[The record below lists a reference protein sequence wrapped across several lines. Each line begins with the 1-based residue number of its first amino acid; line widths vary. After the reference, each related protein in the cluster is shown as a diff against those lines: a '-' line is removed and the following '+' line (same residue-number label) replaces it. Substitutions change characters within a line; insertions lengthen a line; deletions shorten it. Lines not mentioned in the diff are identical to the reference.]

1 MDLIKFGK
9 CEIMQ
14 KNRLKKRNSLIDLID
29 KNR

>member
-1 MDLIKFGK
+1 MIIKFGK

-14 KNRLKKRNSLIDLID
+14 KNYWQRKFTNNIID